1 MILTSNF
8 NSQMSS
14 TLTKQR
20 RRAIDSGSTMSTFKL
35 LENFNIPCDFHE
47 STENSNSCLHDEDSA
62 CGVGAL
68 ALRGATV
75 M

>member
-1 MILTSNF
+1 VNLTSSF
-8 NSQMSS
+8 NSQVSS

-20 RRAIDSGSTMSTFKL
+20 RRAMASGSTMSTFKL

-47 STENSNSCLHDEDSA
+47 STENSNSCLHDGDGV

-68 ALRGATV
+68 ALRGATI

>member
-1 MILTSNF
+1 MNLISNF
-8 NSQMSS
+8 NSQVSS

-20 RRAIDSGSTMSTFKL
+20 RRAIDSGSTMSNFKL
-35 LENFNIPCDFHE
+35 LENFNMPCDFHA
-47 STENSNSCLHDEDSA
+47 STENSNSCLHGGDSV